1 VSEVSGSSEAGK
13 LPEIA
18 AIRSEKLYVL
28 IARELVR
35 LIEEGRF
42 RVGERLP
49 PERVLIERFG
59 VSRAPVREALS
70 ALELMG
76 VVEARRGGGVF
87 VTWTSSKVTPVFS
100 TVSPEEIIEVRIRL
114 EPLAAGLAARRATK
128 PEVDAIVSAAE
139 ALVTDAQ
146 RDAYS
151 PHADERFHLSI
162 ARASHNAIV
171 ARTLEDVHAAMRQ
184 PLWGLIRDRTVVA
197 PERRTRNAK
206 EHLAIAD
213 AIRGSDPVRAERFM
227 LQHLRWFEKTYWSA
241 APSIH
246 AERDEMKR

>member
-1 VSEVSGSSEAGK
+1 VSEVPQAGK
-13 LPEIA
+13 ASDITA
-18 AIRSEKLYVL
+18 VRSEKLYVL

-87 VTWTSSKVTPVFS
+87 VAWSSPKVSPVFS
-100 TVSPEEIIEVRIRL
+100 AVSPEEIIEVRLSL
-114 EPLAAGLAARRATK
+114 EPLAAGLAAKRATK
-128 PEVDAIVSAAE
+128 GDLDDIVSAAG
-139 ALVTDAQ
+139 ALVADAK
-146 RDAYS
+146 RDSYS

-197 PERRTRNAK
+197 PARRTRNAD

-213 AIRGSDPVRAERFM
+213 AIRGSDPARAEQLM
-227 LQHLRWFEKTYWSA
+227 LRHLRWFEKTYWSA
-241 APSIH
+241 APSIQ

>member
-1 VSEVSGSSEAGK
+1 VSEVSKDPRLLSDVATV
-13 LPEIA
+13 
-18 AIRSEKLYVL
+18 RSEKLYVL
-28 IARELVR
+28 IAREIVR

-76 VVEARRGGGVF
+76 VVEARRGGVF
-87 VTWTSSKVTPVFS
+87 VTWNASKVTPVFS
-100 TVSPEEIIEVRIRL
+100 AVSPEEIIEVRMAL
-114 EPLAAGLAARRATK
+114 EPLAASLAAKRATS
-128 PEVDAIVSAAE
+128 EDLESIVGAADS
-139 ALVTDAQ
+139 LVADAQ
-146 RDAYS
+146 RAEYS

-162 ARASHNAIV
+162 ARASHNAVI

-197 PERRTRNAK
+197 SERRAQNADAHK
-206 EHLAIAD
+206 EIAD
-213 AIRGSDPVRAERFM
+213 AIRGSDPERAQRLM
-227 LQHLRWFEKTYWSA
+227 LRHLRWFEKTYWSA
-241 APSIH
+241 KPSIQ
-246 AERDEMKR
+246 AERDGMKR

>member
-1 VSEVSGSSEAGK
+1 MSQVPQVDKHSGIG
-13 LPEIA
+13 

-28 IARELVR
+28 IAREIVR
-35 LIEEGRF
+35 LIEEGRC
-42 RVGERLP
+42 RIGERLP

-87 VTWTSSKVTPVFS
+87 VTFTSPKVAPVFS
-100 TVSPEEIIEVRIRL
+100 AVSPEEIIEVRIAL
-114 EPLAAGLAARRATK
+114 EPLAAGLAAKRAAK
-128 PEVDAIVSAAE
+128 PEIDAIVSAAD
-139 ALVTDAQ
+139 ALIADAA

-151 PHADERFHLSI
+151 PHADERFHTGI
-162 ARASHNAIV
+162 ARASHNAIA

-197 PERRTRNAK
+197 PEPRARNA
-206 EHLAIAD
+206 EDHRAIAD
-213 AIRGSDPVRAERFM
+213 AIRRSDPHEAEQLM
-227 LQHLRWFEKTYWSA
+227 LRHLRWFEKTYWSA

-246 AERDEMKR
+246 AEHETRNS